1 MDYIDDPSV
10 KNRAL
15 NTGSESDSI
24 SNAYFLIGI
33 AVLISLIPILSS
45 ISIILVF
52 IGFILLYIKRNA
64 MNDLQHRL
72 LTYDIIVFVLS
83 IIILVFGFVAVIL
96 STLFSVSSTGNSSTT
111 TTTFFNS
118 ISGEL
123 LLFIALIEII
133 PFGLCYLMMGYGI
146 VQERE
151 RTIFS
156 LLILGGI
163 LMNVLSTILFLPL
176 AFHVEISN
184 IKASGGPAGST
195 TGVVST
201 SITHVGILSLLG
213 TLAIGL
219 AFLYLGLM
227 VRRGLGEIDNGPSH
241 GTGSG
246 EPY

>member
-1 MDYIDDPSV
+1 MDSMDESSV

-33 AVLISLIPILSS
+33 ALLISLIPILSFL
-45 ISIILVF
+45 SIILVF

-83 IIILVFGFVAVIL
+83 IIILVSGFVAVML
-96 STLFSVSSTGNSSTT
+96 STLFSVSSTGNSSTA

-123 LLFIALIEII
+123 LLFIVLMEII

-146 VQERE
+146 VQEKE
-151 RTIFS
+151 RIIFS

-163 LMNVLSTILFLPL
+163 VMNVLNTILFLPL
-176 AFHVEISN
+176 AFHAEIST
-184 IKASGGPAGST
+184 IKASGGPSGPT
-195 TGVVST
+195 NGLVST

-213 TLAIGL
+213 TLVIGL

-227 VRRGLGEIDNGPSH
+227 VRRGLGEIDNGPSP